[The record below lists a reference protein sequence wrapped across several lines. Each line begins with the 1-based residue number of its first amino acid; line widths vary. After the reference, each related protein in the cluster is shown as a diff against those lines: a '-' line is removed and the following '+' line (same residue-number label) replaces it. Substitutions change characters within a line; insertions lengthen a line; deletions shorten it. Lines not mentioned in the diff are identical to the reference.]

1 MTVPARPLADALDRE
16 LLRAYLRSGELIGT
30 TFYGPVRFNRY
41 GQSTYSMTDLPTHF
55 YGPVRF
61 NRFGQNVGKEPTS
74 LQVRGGVAKVVLP
87 LSLQELGYAFVFPAP
102 AVECRGSHSAST

>member
-1 MTVPARPLADALDRE
+1 MADALDRE